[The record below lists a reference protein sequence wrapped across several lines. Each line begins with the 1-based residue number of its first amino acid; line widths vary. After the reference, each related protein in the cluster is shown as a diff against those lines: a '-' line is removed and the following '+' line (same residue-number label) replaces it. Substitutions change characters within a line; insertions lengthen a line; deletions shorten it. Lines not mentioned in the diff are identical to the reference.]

1 MRMDVNLLDD
11 LNENYKNKSPQNILR
26 NSIQDVFKEKLVYVS
41 SFGTESAI
49 ILHMI
54 SKIDNHFPII
64 MLNTN
69 FLYEE
74 TIDYKKYL
82 LKKFNLNNC
91 KEVFPNKQKLKMSDM
106 NGDLWK
112 TNPDLCCNIRKVKPL
127 QEELKNYDG
136 WISGRKS
143 YHDGERKGIRFFEIL
158 NDKIVINPLAN
169 VDKSFVS
176 SYFEENK
183 IRRHPL
189 YESGYLSI
197 GCIHC
202 TVKAISSDDPR
213 SGRRINKIKT
223 ECGIHYNLKK

>member
-82 LKKFNLNNC
+82 LKKGKKMVLII
-91 KEVFPNKQKLKMSDM
+91 KHLKFQ
-106 NGDLWK
+106 
-112 TNPDLCCNIRKVKPL
+112 I
-127 QEELKNYDG
+127 
-136 WISGRKS
+136 
-143 YHDGERKGIRFFEIL
+143 
-158 NDKIVINPLAN
+158 
-169 VDKSFVS
+169 
-176 SYFEENK
+176 
-183 IRRHPL
+183 
-189 YESGYLSI
+189 
-197 GCIHC
+197 
-202 TVKAISSDDPR
+202 
-213 SGRRINKIKT
+213 
-223 ECGIHYNLKK
+223 